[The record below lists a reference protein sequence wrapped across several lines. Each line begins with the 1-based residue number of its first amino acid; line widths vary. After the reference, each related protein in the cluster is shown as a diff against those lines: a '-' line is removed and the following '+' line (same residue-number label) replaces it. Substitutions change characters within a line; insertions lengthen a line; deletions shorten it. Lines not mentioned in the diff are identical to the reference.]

1 MSRDE
6 KKYCQFSLTQT
17 LFSKYCVLI
26 KSNQDLMERK
36 RKKEPIANSVGKV

>member
-17 LFSKYCVLI
+17 LFSKYCVL